1 MMSKST
7 VPTHEHNYLMFN
19 EGCALIGQTSSPLD
33 RDAFCER
40 HPDVY
45 YLVDITNGDPLRNM
59 LNLQWLF
66 QARLGQMPVMPEE
79 RTQYVMNNMLYTEA
93 EGHEF
98 LREIEGFKSWKHY
111 DWNGDEKEAHY
122 KAALEEF
129 VDMLHFVL
137 NIALAMGFS
146 ADEIYESYIA
156 KNITNHRRQDNG
168 Y

>member
-1 MMSKST
+1 
-7 VPTHEHNYLMFN
+7 
-19 EGCALIGQTSSPLD
+19 
-33 RDAFCER
+33 
-40 HPDVY
+40 
-45 YLVDITNGDPLRNM
+45 
-59 LNLQWLF
+59 
-66 QARLGQMPVMPEE
+66 MPVMPEE

-111 DWNGDEKEAHY
+111 DWSAEEKEEHY

-146 ADEIYESYIA
+146 ADAIYENYVS
-156 KNITNHRRQDNG
+156 KNIVNHRRQDNG

>member
-7 VPTHEHNYLMFN
+7 VPMHERNYLMFN
-19 EGCALIGQTSSPLD
+19 EGCALIGQVSSPLD
-33 RDAFCER
+33 RDEFCEK
-40 HPDVY
+40 HPEVH
-45 YLVDITNGDPLRNM
+45 YLVDITNGNPLQNM

-66 QARLGQMPVMPEE
+66 QARLSQMPVMPEE

-111 DWNGDEKEAHY
+111 DWSAEEKEEHY

-146 ADEIYESYIA
+146 ADAIYESYVS
-156 KNITNHRRQDNG
+156 KNIVNHRRQDNG

>member
-1 MMSKST
+1 MIKL
-7 VPTHEHNYLMFN
+7 HNYLIFDKDHKLIRQVSSDLTPYKWMASHTDD
-19 EGCALIGQTSSPLD
+19 CPDAAL
-33 RDAFCER
+33 F
-40 HPDVY
+40 
-45 YLVDITNGDPLRNM
+45 VDISNGDV
-59 LNLQWLF
+59 LNNLLTLQYNF
-66 QARLGQMPVMPEE
+66 QARLGQLPLEPGEQ
-79 RTQYVMNNMLYTEA
+79 TQYVMNNMLYTEA

-111 DWNGDEKEAHY
+111 DWSQDEKDKHY

-146 ADEIYESYIA
+146 GDDIYEAYVA
-156 KNITNHRRQDNG
+156 KNIVNHKRQDNG

>member
-1 MMSKST
+1 MMSNAT

-19 EGCALIGQTSSPLD
+19 EGCTLIGQVSSPLD
-33 RDAFCER
+33 CAEFREK
-40 HPDVY
+40 HPEAY
-45 YLVDITNGDPLRNM
+45 YLIDITNSSPLQNM

-98 LREIEGFKSWKHY
+98 LREIEGFKSWKTY
-111 DWNGDEKEAHY
+111 NWSQDEKDEHY

-146 ADEIYESYIA
+146 GDDIYEAYVA
-156 KNITNHRRQDNG
+156 KNIVNHKRQDNG